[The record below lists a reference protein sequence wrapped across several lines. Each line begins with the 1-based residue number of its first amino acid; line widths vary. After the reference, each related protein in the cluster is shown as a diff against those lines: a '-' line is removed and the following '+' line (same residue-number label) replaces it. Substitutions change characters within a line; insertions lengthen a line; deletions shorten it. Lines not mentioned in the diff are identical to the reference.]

1 MTVKVVVKIPLTQRD
16 ENGRFGV
23 KVGVVLVQLV
33 DAFCQCRFIW
43 FVTIVFEF
51 VLPGS

>member
-16 ENGRFGV
+16 ENGGFGV

-33 DAFCQCRFIW
+33 DAFCQRHFVR
-43 FVTIVFEF
+43 FVTDC
-51 VLPGS
+51 L